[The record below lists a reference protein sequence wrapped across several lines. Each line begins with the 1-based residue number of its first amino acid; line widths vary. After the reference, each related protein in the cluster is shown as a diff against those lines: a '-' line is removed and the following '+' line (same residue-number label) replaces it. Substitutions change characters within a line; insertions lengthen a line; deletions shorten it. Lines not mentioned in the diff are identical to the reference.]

1 MFPSCTEWVVDAI
14 LGDGD
19 YREHAG
25 FGHVAVLLD
34 IQVESSFLQV
44 SLESGD
50 VHD

>member
-1 MFPSCTEWVVDAI
+1 MFLSRTEWVVDAI
-14 LGDGD
+14 PGDGD
-19 YREHAG
+19 YRGHAG

-50 VHD
+50 THD